1 MDFML
6 DQSAVGLSI
15 QQKFSY
21 TWRDII
27 LYNLSVGA
35 GQDELEY
42 VYEKCLKA
50 VPTFG
55 VIPCAATFGTDP
67 YAAQPVMPT
76 SKIEGLRKEG
86 TLHMDHK
93 LTLFRPLPTEGQLV
107 IDKVI
112 TNVYDRGEGKG
123 AKIEVEISATDED
136 GNKLFTNTMG
146 YLNRWAGG
154 FGGQKPPAST
164 IHIPEREPDV
174 IAHDQYPTNTPLL
187 YRLTGDTFPL
197 HVDPDFAKKSGFDRP
212 IVHGLCSL
220 GYACRLLTAAL
231 FPGEPERL
239 ISIENQFRSVAM
251 PGDAFTL
258 QIWKA
263 SPNSAFFRMVGDA
276 DGKAILDYG
285 HVTYR

>member
-1 MDFML
+1 ML

-15 QQKFSY
+15 QQKFTY

-50 VPTFG
+50 IPTFG

-67 YAAQPVMPT
+67 YTPQPVMPT

-93 LTLFRPLPTEGQLV
+93 LTLFGPLPTEGKLV

-123 AKIEVEISATDED
+123 AKIDVEISGTDED
-136 GNKLFTNTMG
+136 GNKLFTNKMG

-154 FGGQKPPAST
+154 FGGEKPPAST

-174 IAHDQYPTNTPLL
+174 TAHDQYPANTPLL

-197 HVDPDFAKKSGFDRP
+197 HVDPEFAKKSGFDRP

-258 QIWKA
+258 QVWKDGT
-263 SPNSAFFRMVGDA
+263 NGAFFRMVGDK

-285 HVTYR
+285 YVTYR

>member
-1 MDFML
+1 ML
-6 DQSAVGLSI
+6 DQSAIGLSM
-15 QQKFSY
+15 QQKFTY

-35 GQDELEY
+35 GQEELEY
-42 VYEKCLKA
+42 VYEKGLKA
-50 VPTFG
+50 IPTFG
-55 VIPCAATFGTDP
+55 VIPCAATFGTEP
-67 YAAQPVMPT
+67 YSEQPVMPT
-76 SKIEGLRKEG
+76 SKIKGMKKEG

-93 LTLFRPLPTEGQLV
+93 LTLFRPIPVEGSLV

-112 TNVYDRGEGKG
+112 TGVYDRGEGKG
-123 AKIEVEISATDED
+123 AKIQVEITATDEN
-136 GNKLFTNTMG
+136 GEKVFTNTMG

-164 IHIPEREPDV
+164 VQIPARTPDL
-174 IAHDQYPTNTPLL
+174 AAEDRYPDNTPLL

-197 HVDPDFAKKSGFDRP
+197 HVDPAFAQKSGFERP

-220 GYACRLLTAAL
+220 GHACRLLTRAL
-231 FPGEPERL
+231 FPGQPERL

-258 QIWKA
+258 QVWKEEEGRA
-263 SPNSAFFRMVGDA
+263 IFRMVNSR

-285 HVTYR
+285 CVTYR